1 MFLEVK
7 RRKANQFI
15 SMLKE
20 SKEITREFFIRGWS
34 KNSKLMWLMILK
46 HQERCTVDDFSS

>member
-20 SKEITREFFIRGWS
+20 SKQITREFFIRGWS